1 MWVAILAP
9 IFLGERLT
17 FRKIFIAILGFVGVL
32 IVAKPEIGALNIG
45 IIAAAISAIGFAA
58 SAMLT
63 RKLTETDSLTKI
75 LFFLT
80 SLQMIFGLLCA
91 GYDGRITVPSA
102 GNVSWLIV
110 IGIAGLSAHLCLTK
124 SLSLAPA
131 SIVMPFDFTRL
142 PLIAIIG
149 MVFYN
154 ETLDL
159 FMITGA
165 LIILAANYLN
175 LKHYK

>member
-1 MWVAILAP
+1 
-9 IFLGERLT
+9 
-17 FRKIFIAILGFVGVL
+17 
-32 IVAKPEIGALNIG
+32 
-45 IIAAAISAIGFAA
+45 
-58 SAMLT
+58 
-63 RKLTETDSLTKI
+63 
-75 LFFLT
+75 
-80 SLQMIFGLLCA
+80 MIFGLLCA
-91 GYDGRITVPSA
+91 GYDGRITIPSA
-102 GNVSWLIV
+102 GNLSWLIV

-142 PLIAIIG
+142 PLVAIIG